1 MRILIMTVAA
11 LSLAGCAHSQKEN
24 PALAV
29 FPGAQ
34 GQIENFYNDNA
45 TEDDWSCPEV
55 QMDTIDQSKVVSQ
68 ANNQVRMAVT
78 YYFTSLD
85 ESPGRGSNL
94 CQGFN
99 TRFFT
104 FDRSSSGGLS
114 LVSMSGAQRQ
124 P

>member
-24 PALAV
+24 PALAE

-68 ANNQVRMAVT
+68 ANNQVRMGT
-78 YYFTSLD
+78 TSPR
-85 ESPGRGSNL
+85 S
-94 CQGFN
+94 
-99 TRFFT
+99 TRARVVALT
-104 FDRSSSGGLS
+104 CAKASTPASSLS
-114 LVSMSGAQRQ
+114 TAARQ
-124 P
+124 VA

>member
-24 PALAV
+24 PALAE

-78 YYFTSLD
+78 YYFTSFD
-85 ESPGRGSNL
+85 ESPVVALTCAKAS
-94 CQGFN
+94 
-99 TRFFT
+99 TPA
-104 FDRSSSGGLS
+104 SSLS
-114 LVSMSGAQRQ
+114 TAARRVA
-124 P
+124 